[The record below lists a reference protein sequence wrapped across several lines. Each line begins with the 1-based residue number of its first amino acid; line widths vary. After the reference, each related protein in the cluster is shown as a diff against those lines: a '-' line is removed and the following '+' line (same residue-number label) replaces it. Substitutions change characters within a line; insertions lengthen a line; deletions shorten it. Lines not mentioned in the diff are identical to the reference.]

1 MRHPGFEVAH
11 GYSTT
16 ALGSMGLTGATDP
29 DAVLR
34 RRDGMAHEIGFDPGR
49 ALFTVQEHGAFVRAF
64 HRATPE
70 GSQCVFG
77 TDALA
82 TDVPGQALVTYHAD
96 CFPVFFL
103 NRPLGVVA
111 AAHAGWRGTLAGV
124 ATQTVQAMH
133 LAYGSDPEDL
143 EVLIGPGICS
153 SCYQVGSDVANQ
165 FVRRYGREDRYL
177 SDIDGKPHLDLA
189 GSIRLQLED
198 AGVPADAI
206 ESTGWCTREDP
217 RWFSHRGGREGR
229 FLAAIVA
236 P

>member
-1 MRHPGFEVAH
+1 
-11 GYSTT
+11 
-16 ALGSMGLTGATDP
+16 MGLNGATDP
-29 DAVLR
+29 AVVLR
-34 RRDGMAHEIGFDPGR
+34 RRDQLAREIGFDSGR

-64 HRATPE
+64 HRDAPE
-70 GSQCVFG
+70 GGQCVLG

-96 CFPVFFL
+96 CFPVCFL
-103 NRPLGVVA
+103 NRRLGLVA

-133 LAYGSDPEDL
+133 LAYGSEPDDL
-143 EVLIGPGICS
+143 EVLIGPGICA
-153 SCYQVGSDVANQ
+153 SCYQVGRDVADR
-165 FVRRYGREDRYL
+165 FVERYGREARYL
-177 SDIDGKPHLDLA
+177 TNRNGKPQLDLA
-189 GSIRLQLED
+189 AAIRLQLED
-198 AGVPADAI
+198 AGVPVDAI
-206 ESTGWCTREDP
+206 EATGWCTGEDP

>member
-1 MRHPGFEVAH
+1 
-11 GYSTT
+11 
-16 ALGSMGLTGATDP
+16 MGLNRVADP
-29 DAVLR
+29 DVVLR
-34 RRDGMAHEIGFDPGR
+34 RRDELAREIGFDSGR
-49 ALFTVQEHGAFVRAF
+49 SLFTVQEHGAFVRAF
-64 HRATPE
+64 HRGAPE
-70 GSQCVFG
+70 GSQCVLG

-103 NRPLGVVA
+103 NRRLGLVA

-133 LAYGSDPEDL
+133 LAYGSEPVEL
-143 EVLIGPGICS
+143 EVLIGPGICAG
-153 SCYQVGSDVANQ
+153 CYQVGRDVADQ
-165 FVRRYGREDRYL
+165 FVRRYGRQGRYL
-177 SDIDGKPHLDLA
+177 TDGDNKPHLDLA
-189 GSIRLQLED
+189 AAIRLQLED
-198 AGVPADAI
+198 AGVPVHAI

-217 RWFSHRGGREGR
+217 RWFSHRGGRAGR